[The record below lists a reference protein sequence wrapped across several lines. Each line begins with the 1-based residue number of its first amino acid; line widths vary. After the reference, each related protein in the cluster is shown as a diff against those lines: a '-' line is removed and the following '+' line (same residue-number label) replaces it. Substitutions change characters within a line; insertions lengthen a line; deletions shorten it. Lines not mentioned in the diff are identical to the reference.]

1 MSALHAAPVTV
12 VTPAGPRDLPPLLRV
27 ATELPGLPGHHE
39 WTLAPLDETGLLFTL
54 RSEPDGVRPARLF
67 VVEPHAFFPDYA
79 PTVPSEAR
87 AALGLAPDEAPVLLV
102 GTARQIAAM
111 AVAGDRRARL
121 ANITVPTLVIHGT
134 DDPLIPPACGQDTAL
149 SIPNAVY
156 LPIDGMGHDL
166 PREVEERII
175 DAIRNVMGGQS

>member
-27 ATELPGLPGHHE
+27 DTELPGLPGHHE

-87 AALGLAPDEAPVLLV
+87 AALGLAPEEAPVLLV
-102 GTARQIAAM
+102 VVHPADD
-111 AVAGDRRARL
+111 DRAHPSANLLAPVVVHPADGRAL
-121 ANITVPTLVIHGT
+121 QVVLEG
-134 DDPLIPPACGQDTAL
+134 
-149 SIPNAVY
+149 
-156 LPIDGMGHDL
+156 DL
-166 PREVEERII
+166 PLR
-175 DAIRNVMGGQS
+175 APLA